1 MNFHSFSAFIEM
13 GGYGLYVWSAYAITL
28 VVFVYNITRPML
40 MRKQVIREQKR
51 LQQHLLERKEDL
63 A

>member
-1 MNFHSFSAFIEM
+1 MNFDSFSAFIEM
-13 GGYGLYVWSAYAITL
+13 GGYGLYVWSAYSITL
-28 VVFVYNITRPML
+28 VVIVYNISRPIL

-51 LQQHLLERKEDL
+51 MQQHLPAGKEDL